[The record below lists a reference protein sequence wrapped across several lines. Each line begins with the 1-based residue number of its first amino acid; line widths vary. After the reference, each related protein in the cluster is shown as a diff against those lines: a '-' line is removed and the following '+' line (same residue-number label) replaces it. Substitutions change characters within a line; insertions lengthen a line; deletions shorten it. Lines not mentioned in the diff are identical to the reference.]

1 MSNKI
6 EEPTNP
12 KNLFIKDPLNI
23 TETIPDES
31 EKRVIPLGEFSEF
44 ILSEQPKLLT
54 AVRNGNLL
62 PEAIS
67 QRQRELIREVN
78 AEDLLDIRNHKEQA
92 QIALLDLSFAMSA
105 VTFSE
110 GTVPEE
116 IQILNSEL
124 SAITGLPEMMTF
136 EKIVNINSRLP
147 FNQIRTFTDGPVGNS
162 ERRFYYG
169 HELMNVKMQDTINA
183 VIESV
188 ELLNSYTGNID
199 RVLYLL
205 KRGANN
211 MEEFA
216 KFMKS
221 FMKMPREHFGVFRQ
235 YLSQYPDKT
244 RNASGAF
251 LGIPRLDI
259 RLVGLTPKYE
269 EFLDEGMRY
278 FPVAEQEDIQ
288 YAQQM
293 AKQDKYLVK
302 QYLKLEGEEQKGVAK
317 ALVELIEPIRD
328 FRLGHLA
335 AVMHFVPGA
344 LGEGLKGLKS
354 QLMLTEEEPILDDES
369 SDVKG
374 TAGFLPG
381 PLLRNIIRMDMRA
394 LEELNNVIND

>member
-1 MSNKI
+1 
-6 EEPTNP
+6 
-12 KNLFIKDPLNI
+12 
-23 TETIPDES
+23 
-31 EKRVIPLGEFSEF
+31 
-44 ILSEQPKLLT
+44 
-54 AVRNGNLL
+54 
-62 PEAIS
+62 
-67 QRQRELIREVN
+67 
-78 AEDLLDIRNHKEQA
+78 
-92 QIALLDLSFAMSA
+92 
-105 VTFSE
+105 
-110 GTVPEE
+110 
-116 IQILNSEL
+116 
-124 SAITGLPEMMTF
+124 
-136 EKIVNINSRLP
+136 
-147 FNQIRTFTDGPVGNS
+147 
-162 ERRFYYG
+162 
-169 HELMNVKMQDTINA
+169 
-183 VIESV
+183 
-188 ELLNSYTGNID
+188 
-199 RVLYLL
+199 
-205 KRGANN
+205 

-344 LGEGLKGLKS
+344 VGEGLKGLKS